1 MGHIMRAAPRAA
13 VYVVLFVAASCWS
26 STARAQCVD
35 SSQVNNFKVR
45 SVKFKTLF
53 GLIPKELAQQ
63 LESHRG
69 DDYSAQKAS
78 DYIGEI
84 RRFYATDP
92 AQQKYERLIANK
104 LKLSIKAGRT
114 WLECVEP
121 IDPAE
126 CQKLFPGS
134 PGCVDVTIKRYFVD
148 VDALNAS
155 PYLLLFPRSGLA
167 TLYGAMPRPLLAL
180 NPDLDVSHDKR
191 FGPAPSIDTAT
202 DLLDLS
208 KIFGSD
214 ETAKAGPTPAPV
226 ESTAP
231 AAPDEDLEATFEF
244 GGTGSSSQQEEP
256 AADPPAR
263 DTKLLLRL
271 RGLKSLTERFYDTAT
286 ELNFSRTKP
295 LNWLQ
300 NAGVDLGFAASR
312 VPQGEDDY
320 FRNAAWLDF
329 NTDLRFRKSPV
340 NLVQLGGG
348 YRWSRNQLF
357 SSAGSFAPQ
366 INSESTLKVRALADG
381 MIAKG
386 LTRAAVW
393 YESNTFAAV
402 PGSYRRFATLAGYG
416 KELVIGRKRHFH
428 EISPPELER
437 PCWTSYPDVKPGESR
452 KNPSTIGFEVLA
464 GAGRTWGDVPGYA
477 RFFGGSPSGQFLYDE
492 LSAETITRFPYGPV
506 LRSLGKNEAGLRAG
520 NVTLGGT
527 SYWHANMN
535 ISIPVPGWSRPL
547 IPHEWVA
554 VSSMREDDEEFE
566 GHVPAGAN
574 ICRDL
579 KSTVKTL
586 VRVSG
591 VNLMVSQQA
600 RDQLTD
606 QEKNDL
612 RLVNKPNR
620 TPEEERR
627 LQAATDALAA
637 AKRKVQPEIESL
649 FNNEI
654 LPITDFIADYAN
666 IFAVKPLLLL
676 DVAHLGQSGF
686 SSPTRYGA
694 GGGLQ
699 LDIVMARF
707 EFGYVAALNRAP
719 GDPRGH
725 FFGRLVLRRLF

>member
-1 MGHIMRAAPRAA
+1 MRAAPRVA
-13 VYVVLFVAASCWS
+13 VYLLLFFAVSCWAG
-26 STARAQCVD
+26 TARAQCVD

-53 GLIPKELAQQ
+53 GLIPKDLAQQ

-78 DYIGEI
+78 DYIGEV

-167 TLYGAMPRPLLAL
+167 ALYGAMPRPLLAL
-180 NPDLDVSHDKR
+180 NPDLDVTQDKR

-202 DLLDLS
+202 DLLDLGQ
-208 KIFGSD
+208 IFGRD
-214 ETAKAGPTPAPV
+214 ETAAAAPTPTPAQP
-226 ESTAP
+226 
-231 AAPDEDLEATFEF
+231 APDEDLEATFEF

-271 RGLKSLTERFYDTAT
+271 RGLKSLTERYYDTAT

-300 NAGVDLGFAASR
+300 DAGVDIGFAASR

-320 FRNAAWLDF
+320 FRNAAWVDF
-329 NTDLRFRKSPV
+329 NTDLRLRNSPV
-340 NLVQLGGG
+340 KLIELGGG

-357 SSAGSFAPQ
+357 SGDGSFAPQ
-366 INSESTLKVRALADG
+366 INTESALRVRALADG

-393 YESNTFAAV
+393 YESNNFADA
-402 PGSYRRFATLAGYG
+402 PGSYRRFAALAGYG
-416 KELVIGRKRHFH
+416 KEFVISRKKHFH
-428 EISPPELER
+428 EISPPELGR
-437 PCWTSYPDVKPGESR
+437 PCWTSYPDAKPGEAR
-452 KNPSTIGFEVLA
+452 KNESTIGVEVLA

-492 LSAETITRFPYGPV
+492 LSARTVTRFPFGPV
-506 LRSLGKNEAGLRAG
+506 LRSLGKNEGGIEAG
-520 NVTLGGT
+520 NITLGGT
-527 SYWHANMN
+527 SYWHANVN
-535 ISIPVPGWSRPL
+535 VSIPVPGWSRPL

-554 VSSMREDDEEFE
+554 VSSMREGDEEFQ
-566 GHVPAGAN
+566 GHAPAGAN

-579 KSTVKTL
+579 KATIKTL
-586 VRVSG
+586 VSVSG

-612 RLVNKPNR
+612 RLVNRPNR

-627 LQAATDALAA
+627 LQAATEALAA

-649 FNNEI
+649 FRNEI

-666 IFAVKPLLLL
+666 IFAVKPLLLF
-676 DVAHLGQSGF
+676 DVAHLGPAGF
-686 SSPTRYGA
+686 NTPTRYGA
-694 GGGLQ
+694 GGGIQ

-707 EFGYVAALNRAP
+707 EFGYVAALNRTP

-725 FFGRLVLRRLF
+725 AFGRLVLRRLF